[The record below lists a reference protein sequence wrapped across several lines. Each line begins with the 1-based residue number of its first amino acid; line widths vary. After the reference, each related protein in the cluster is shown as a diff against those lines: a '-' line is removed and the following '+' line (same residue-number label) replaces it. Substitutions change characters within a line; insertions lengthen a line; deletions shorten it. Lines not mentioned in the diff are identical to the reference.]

1 MGSLGPALHRIIVS
15 NAPESIAN
23 LSPLEP
29 LIPPESQAHAV
40 SEPERPTNGQP
51 KPKHYSERFTNR
63 STDRPNLLAKEQP
76 LSVESLSLHNTH
88 RWTAFRKKRAFGHK
102 AGNIN
107 SSA

>member
-1 MGSLGPALHRIIVS
+1 MGTLGPALHRIIVS

-63 STDRPNLLAKEQP
+63 STDRPNLLDKEP
-76 LSVESLSLHNTH
+76 TALAESLSLYYSH
-88 RWTAFRKKRAFGHK
+88 RWTANGGKKTPMAAR
-102 AGNIN
+102 NPTP
-107 SSA
+107 